1 MEKKYKLKPAALQF
15 FSDKYHTEINTL
27 SWWKNLT
34 VAENLLDEVDKC
46 YLYYGHIARKSE
58 NTTITTCRGWD
69 STKDNGL
76 ARFDF
81 SLYIRDI
88 DYKSYN
94 NFKTRELMDKIQETV
109 NKHISVL
116 TKRKK

>member
-34 VAENLLDEVDKC
+34 VSKNLLDEVDRC
-46 YLYYGHIARKSE
+46 YVYYGHRKELSKD
-58 NTTITTCRGWD
+58 TTMISQTSWD
-69 STKDNGL
+69 STKNNGL

-81 SLYIRDI
+81 SLYINDV
-88 DYKSYN
+88 DYKKYKDI
-94 NFKTRELMDKIQETV
+94 KTRELMDQIQSTV
-109 NKHISVL
+109 NKHISNL
-116 TKRKK
+116 